1 MLKLNEYYAKIRS
14 IEETFYE
21 LESNQLNMSL

>member
-1 MLKLNEYYAKIRS
+1 MLKSNEYYTKIRS